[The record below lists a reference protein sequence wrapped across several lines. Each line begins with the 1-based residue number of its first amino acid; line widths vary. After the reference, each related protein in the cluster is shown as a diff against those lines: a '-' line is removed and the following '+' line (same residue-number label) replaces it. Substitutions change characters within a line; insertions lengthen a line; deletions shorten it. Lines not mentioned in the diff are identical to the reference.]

1 MMKKIFASLAAGLII
16 ASAVPAMA
24 AETGAGS
31 DNYRPGYCWQ
41 ADGSQSDDGYYCGRR
56 HRRTWRLLL
65 GQSAKQP
72 ISVTPDKRN
81 RWLTTSQRFSF

>member
-24 AETGAGS
+24 AETGTGS

-41 ADGSQSDDGYYCGRR
+41 ADGRQSDDGYYCGRR
-56 HRRTWRLLL
+56 HCGGHGGCYW
-65 GQSAKQP
+65 GNQQ
-72 ISVTPDKRN
+72 N
-81 RWLTTSQRFSF
+81 NQ

>member
-24 AETGAGS
+24 AETGTGS

-56 HRRTWRLLL
+56 RCGGHGGCYW
-65 GQSAKQP
+65 GNQQN
-72 ISVTPDKRN
+72 N
-81 RWLTTSQRFSF
+81 R